1 VRKKFSTYKNISIFN
16 NIILDR
22 IFKYKL
28 HLTISNFNKFSFYIF
43 SNLVSKMG
51 VKSIQYIIN
60 TSKNFSFSTSRLE
73 SRGSNAVF
81 FSNFIADILGL
92 LFIRSTKDNLNK
104 IFYKNGL

>member
-1 VRKKFSTYKNISIFN
+1 VRKNFSTYKNISVFN

-60 TSKNFSFSTSRLE
+60 TSKSFSSSSRLE